1 MLIFWL
7 PWILVFLAPFALLFS
22 AMTGIPFII
31 WYILFIGT
39 GVYIGIMKRKQL
51 KDKGT
56 KE

>member
-39 GVYIGIMKRKQL
+39 GVYIGITKRKQL
-51 KDKGT
+51 KDKET
-56 KE
+56 K